1 MQGRTTTIAYE
12 PVKLQGKHFL
22 TLYVSA
28 QHNLASNVAMAITQ
42 QKNLSTII
50 IIAIGLVA
58 LGAAYM
64 VLNWN
69 RKLEATVDA
78 RTEELRRANE
88 QLKYRDEMQSEFIN
102 VAAHEL
108 RTPIQPILGIAD
120 VLKSKIRDR
129 EQVELLDV
137 ILRNVKRFQRLSQE
151 TNQKA
156 FQTGGGVNDT
166 SNNIR

>member
-102 VAAHEL
+102 VA
-108 RTPIQPILGIAD
+108 D
-120 VLKSKIRDR
+120 S
-129 EQVELLDV
+129 
-137 ILRNVKRFQRLSQE
+137 
-151 TNQKA
+151 
-156 FQTGGGVNDT
+156 
-166 SNNIR
+166 

>member
-1 MQGRTTTIAYE
+1 
-12 PVKLQGKHFL
+12 
-22 TLYVSA
+22 
-28 QHNLASNVAMAITQ
+28 MAITQ

-58 LGAAYM
+58 LGAAYL

-88 QLKYRDEMQSEFIN
+88 QLKIRDQMQSEFIN

-108 RTPIQPILGIAD
+108 LTPIRQILGLAN
-120 VLKSKIRDR
+120 VLRSKIRDR

-137 ILRNVKRFQRLSQE
+137 ILRNVKRFL
-151 TNQKA
+151 
-156 FQTGGGVNDT
+156 
-166 SNNIR
+166 